1 VERVKQLEIAKQMQ
15 RTKNIMLSKRS
26 QMEAFGLAVIVI
38 LIIIGFFIVVLFKNN
53 QPKSEPQKEYT
64 NDELAT
70 NFVNTIINVN
80 VERCPQY
87 TLGDLLVDCASKKNA
102 LKCNSMFSYQ
112 GSCYAA
118 LWAMFMLTEVTFNS
132 RNDAFILETEGL
144 KWDDSYGNLYI
155 DISDFSS
162 LVNSTTYEIQ
172 ISNPSRPCTDSMSR
186 SKAGMMPLSL
196 YPSPGTLYLKLSI
209 CR

>member
-1 VERVKQLEIAKQMQ
+1 
-15 RTKNIMLSKRS
+15 
-26 QMEAFGLAVIVI
+26 MEAFGLAVIVV

-80 VERCPQY
+80 VDTCPQY
-87 TLGDLLVDCASKKNA
+87 TLGELLVDCASRKA
-102 LKCNSMFSYQ
+102 LKCNSVFNPDD
-112 GSCYAA
+112 SCHAA
-118 LWAMFMLTEVTFNS
+118 FWAMFMIADATFNV
-132 RNDAFILETEGL
+132 RNDAFILETENL
-144 KWDDSYGNLYI
+144 KWSLSDVADLSRDYGGQTYSFEKFVLKN
-155 DISDFSS
+155 SD
-162 LVNSTTYEIQ
+162 NTYEFN
-172 ISNPSRPCTDSMSR
+172 ISNPSRLCTNSMSR

-196 YPSPGTLYLKLSI
+196 YPSPGTLYVKLSI